1 MMKKSELK
9 EIIRQTLRESGNEKQ
24 KIIKHLIKK
33 GANPKD
39 AKKDVDKHYDYVSK
53 KYKDAPIAKKAEV
66 IVSLHET
73 QVTEGKKTADAG
85 TLRFVQVAT
94 DKNQH
99 SEARTMA
106 ASLLNDHRLTNI
118 YRAIGQIVELLGN
131 APPEVLKLRGRM
143 DKMLKAG
150 LQKQYENWEEIWKR
164 L

>member
-1 MMKKSELK
+1 MKKEELK
-9 EIIRQTLRESGNEKQ
+9 EIIRQ
-24 KIIKHLIKK
+24 
-33 GANPKD
+33 
-39 AKKDVDKHYDYVSK
+39 
-53 KYKDAPIAKKAEV
+53 EV
-66 IVSLHET
+66 KSVL
-73 QVTEGKKTADAG
+73 TEGKLTADEN
-85 TLRFVQVAT
+85 TLRYVGKLT

-106 ASLLNDHRLTNI
+106 ASLLKDHRLTNI

-143 DKMLKAG
+143 DKMLKVG

>member
-1 MMKKSELK
+1 MGRNLEKTIMKKSELK
-9 EIIRQTLRESGNEKQ
+9 ELIKQEVTSVMSEGKLTADEMTLRYVEK
-24 KIIKHLIKK
+24 L
-33 GANPKD
+33 
-39 AKKDVDKHYDYVSK
+39 
-53 KYKDAPIAKKAEV
+53 
-66 IVSLHET
+66 
-73 QVTEGKKTADAG
+73 
-85 TLRFVQVAT
+85 T

-106 ASLLNDHRLTNI
+106 ASLLKDHRLTNI